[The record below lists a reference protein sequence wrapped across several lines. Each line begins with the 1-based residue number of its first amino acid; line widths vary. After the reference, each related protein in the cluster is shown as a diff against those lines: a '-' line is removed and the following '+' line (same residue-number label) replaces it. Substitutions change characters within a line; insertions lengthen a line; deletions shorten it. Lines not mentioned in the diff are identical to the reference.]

1 MGVSQQT
8 NALRQPPLFS
18 LHQKDRCQRN
28 AATRSRQRR
37 SDFHPLGR
45 SWLALRSPLW
55 GRSGSVASNPERQQC
70 ESEQPFAVVTR
81 QQRQQARIGPD
92 NNPLSDVG
100 GPTGHLLQFKG
111 KKSPLSRRRCLSY
124 FPLCRPALARATA
137 EKTAKALTTSPAAT
151 ARDAVRATESGKPV
165 RVAAADG
172 YADDLA
178 ALIEALGCRPVGTSR
193 SAHRAHPRRD
203 LSDFIVAIYRG

>member
-1 MGVSQQT
+1 RFESGAVCLAS
-8 NALRQPPLFS
+8 AGRQGP
-18 LHQKDRCQRN
+18 
-28 AATRSRQRR
+28 
-37 SDFHPLGR
+37 G
-45 SWLALRSPLW
+45 W

-137 EKTAKALTTSPAAT
+137 EKTAKAP
-151 ARDAVRATESGKPV
+151 
-165 RVAAADG
+165 
-172 YADDLA
+172 
-178 ALIEALGCRPVGTSR
+178 RP
-193 SAHRAHPRRD
+193 HPRRQRAT
-203 LSDFIVAIYRG
+203 LCGPPRAVSPCVSPPPMAMRTI